1 MSYIVS
7 ARKYRSKTFDEVV
20 GQNHVA
26 QTLKKA
32 IASGRIAHA
41 FLFCGTRG
49 VGKTS
54 MARILAKALNCDKS
68 EGPTP
73 QPCNQCASCLA
84 ITRGEDLDVIEID
97 AASNTGVD
105 DIRDV
110 IDNAQYRPARG
121 RFKIYIIDEVHM
133 LSKNAFNALLKTLE
147 EPPSHVKFILA
158 TTEPEKVLPTIQ
170 SRCQRYDFRNI
181 PTREIAGHLRDICQQ
196 ESIDADE
203 DALLLVAKAGAGSMR
218 DALSLLDRLLSV
230 GDNKLSAELIE
241 QLLGLPR
248 SQLIFD
254 LAQAIGQGQVPL
266 VLEKVDA
273 MLAGGLSAESLIA
286 ALSEHLRNLL
296 ILRTCGPQTNLV
308 EVPGLS
314 LEQMN
319 QQALRFDTIALTQ
332 DIPILEELRRLM
344 RQSQAGRSLLEAT
357 LVRLALADQFASI
370 ADLLSGLDASPAPS
384 SAATT
389 GRTAHTPPP
398 PVMAA
403 QKKNIEP
410 VTAPPPPVVGPDNS
424 SADDESDDLPQVG
437 RVWEGPRPS
446 LSTLMA
452 RSRAADPLPPPPP
465 PASFNIEPVDPN
477 DLPAVWRALL
487 SLLANQGPGLTAML
501 SQGRYTGI
509 EDGRAVIQ
517 FSRDQEFFAK
527 SLDRNG
533 KKDAI
538 REAMVRILGRPVGL
552 KFDVSTET
560 PPPVETPS
568 WAANP
573 VNPAPQPSTP
583 AAAPS
588 GPASL
593 PLTAELLGTLQS
605 NPLIKSLLDNF
616 GGTII
621 KVTEQ

>member
-1 MSYIVS
+1 MSYTVI
-7 ARKYRSKTFDEVV
+7 ARRYRSKTFDEVV
-20 GQNHVA
+20 GQNHIA

-54 MARILAKALNCDKS
+54 MARILAKALNCEQSD
-68 EGPTP
+68 GPSP
-73 QPCNQCASCLA
+73 QPCNDCVSCKA
-84 ITRGEDLDVIEID
+84 IARSEDMDVIEID

-105 DIRDV
+105 DIREV
-110 IDNAQYRPARG
+110 IDNAQYRPARS

-196 ESIDADE
+196 EKIEADE
-203 DALLLVAKAGAGSMR
+203 DALLLVAKSGAGSMR

-230 GDNKLSAELIE
+230 GENRLSAELIE

-254 LAQAIGQGQVPL
+254 LAQAIGEGQVQRA
-266 VLEKVDA
+266 LESVDS

-296 ILRTCGPQTNLV
+296 ILRTCGPQSNLV
-308 EVPGLS
+308 EVPGIAV
-314 LEQMN
+314 EQMN
-319 QQALRFDTIALTQ
+319 QQARQFDLVAMTQ
-332 DIPILEELRRLM
+332 NIPILDELRRLM
-344 RQSQAGRSLLEAT
+344 RQSQAGRALLEAT
-357 LVRLALADQFASI
+357 LVRLALSDQFASI
-370 ADLLSGLDASPAPS
+370 ADLLSGLEGAPA
-384 SAATT
+384 
-389 GRTAHTPPP
+389 AHSTPP
-398 PVMAA
+398 A
-403 QKKNIEP
+403 QKKNFEP
-410 VTAPPPPVVGPDNS
+410 VKVAPSSDPDPPE
-424 SADDESDDLPQVG
+424 SASSDDQDDGLPQVG

-446 LSTLMA
+446 LAALMA
-452 RSRAADPLPPPPP
+452 RSRTADPPS
-465 PASFNIEPVDPN
+465 PATSSIQPLNISDPS
-477 DLPAVWRALL
+477 AVWRALL
-487 SLLANQGPGLTAML
+487 DNLAEQKPGMIARL
-501 SQGRYTGI
+501 SNARFAGLD
-509 EDGRAVIQ
+509 EGRAVIQ
-517 FSRDQEFFAK
+517 FAKEQEFFAK

-533 KKDAI
+533 NKDLL
-538 REAMVRILGRPVGL
+538 RDTLSRLLGQSVGI
-552 KFDVSTET
+552 KIDITDDVPPAAQTT
-560 PPPVETPS
+560 PANTPTTHPTAS
-568 WAANP
+568 S
-573 VNPAPQPSTP
+573 PAPSPIP
-583 AAAPS
+583 PS
-588 GPASL
+588 GPASI
-593 PLTAELLGTLQS
+593 PLTPELLASLKS
-605 NPLIKSLLDNF
+605 EPLIQTLLDQF